1 MSDQQPARVL
11 GDVLHALID
20 SVTLAHESTAH
31 DLHQAVDGYVREEL
45 DRAERAPAPG
55 EDSTVDTESL
65 RGENP
70 PPTGD
75 AS

>member
-20 SVTLAHESTAH
+20 SVTLAHESTAQ

-45 DRAERAPAPG
+45 DCAEN
-55 EDSTVDTESL
+55 STVDSEPL
-65 RGENP
+65 RGVNP
-70 PPTGD
+70 PLTGD